1 MGFSCLF
8 FLPVMCDIKSALVL
22 HTPIALLSLEP
33 YYLSLSGVIS
43 DVPCLHAY
51 IFCRVAEPVTLAES
65 T

>member
-1 MGFSCLF
+1 
-8 FLPVMCDIKSALVL
+8 MCDIKSALVL